1 MKLRNAV
8 VALAAMGVAGSAQ
21 ADMLA
26 GWDFSQYGGQSFLA
40 IDSASP
46 FIYSNVLEA
55 NYSDRDESAGAGRNR
70 SDDPDTSGATRTPDC
85 GAGGS
90 CQFGTLYFDG
100 SFGSTDIPEFNE
112 GDLVGELNAVSGSL
126 GANVGAPSELNF
138 GSRDAGRRLQDE
150 GQRFFSDL
158 ALEWQGGTNAS
169 IVFEATLD
177 DLFTDFVLTFAGV
190 AGSGTSTVL
199 VEFAPSLLNADD
211 PDYGDP
217 IEVVLDTDDVTR
229 TVDLGSDATDR
240 AFVRLTLSGDGS
252 TPKIDNLAINGT
264 LVPEPGTALLL
275 MLGLVGLGRGGR
287 RRA

>member
-8 VALAAMGVAGSAQ
+8 VALAAIGVAGSAQ

-55 NYSDRDESAGAGRNR
+55 NYSDRDDSFGAGRNR
-70 SDDPDTSGATRTPDC
+70 NDDQDTTGATRTPDC
-85 GAGGS
+85 GDGGS
-90 CQFGTLYFDG
+90 CEFGTLYFDG
-100 SFGSTDIPEFNE
+100 SFGSTDIPEFSE

-126 GANVGAPSELNF
+126 GANVDAPSQVEF
-138 GSRDAGRRLQDE
+138 GSGAAQAVQQEE
-150 GQRFFSDL
+150 GQRFFNDL

-190 AGSGTSTVL
+190 AGSDTSTVL
-199 VEFAPSLLNADD
+199 VEFAPS
-211 PDYGDP
+211 
-217 IEVVLDTDDVTR
+217 TTS
-229 TVDLGSDATDR
+229 TGS
-240 AFVRLTLSGDGS
+240 
-252 TPKIDNLAINGT
+252 P
-264 LVPEPGTALLL
+264 
-275 MLGLVGLGRGGR
+275 
-287 RRA
+287 